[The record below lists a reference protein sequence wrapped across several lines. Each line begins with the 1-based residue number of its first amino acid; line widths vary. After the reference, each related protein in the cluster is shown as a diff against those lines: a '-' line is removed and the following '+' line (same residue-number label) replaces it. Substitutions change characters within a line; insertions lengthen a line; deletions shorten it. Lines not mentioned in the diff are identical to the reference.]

1 MNRASLQNW
10 LDELLETSR
19 QQWLVRIVAVA
30 TPVGAVLAA
39 SAANGR
45 GWWSFALFSVIVLAM
60 ASAIRPDTH
69 TALVVIA
76 VVGWHWLATVDGVD
90 TPWLPVAGV
99 CLLVFHA
106 VIALSAN
113 VPVGG
118 DIAPATLGL
127 WLRRITVVG
136 AATIG
141 MWGLVVLFDRRAAPG
156 NGLLTGVALAVVACG
171 AVMVRARSVDQ
182 PR

>member
-1 MNRASLQNW
+1 MSSSALQPW
-10 LDELLETSR
+10 IDEFLETSR
-19 QQWLVRIVAVA
+19 QQWLLRIVATI
-30 TPVGAVLAA
+30 TPAGAVLAA

-45 GWWSFALFSVIVLAM
+45 SWWSFALFSVILLAM

-69 TALVVIA
+69 TALIVVG

-90 TPWLPVAGV
+90 TGWLPFAGV

-113 VPVGG
+113 VPTGG
-118 DIAPATLGL
+118 DIPAAALGL
-127 WLRRITVVG
+127 WLRRTAVVG
-136 AATIG
+136 AATVG
-141 MWGLVVLFDRRAAPG
+141 VWGVVVVFDRRAAPG
-156 NGLLTGVALAVVACG
+156 NGLLTGVAVAVVACG
-171 AVMVRARSVDQ
+171 AVMIRARSVDQ